1 MSARCPS
8 LMRHSQGRMTA
19 RGWWFDVK
27 YGNNE
32 DWHDWVKM
40 HLMCGVKTHVV
51 TSVEI
56 SRATKH
62 DSPYFKPLLQQTA
75 KAGFKMQEVSAYKG
89 YISAENLQATVDV
102 GATPFIP
109 FKSNTQPDR
118 GSDLWSKMFYYYNY
132 KRKNSWPTI
141 TSGQTWKPCFR

>member
-1 MSARCPS
+1 
-8 LMRHSQGRMTA
+8 MTRLSVRDA
-19 RGWWFDVK
+19 KTQSETVLDSSGFSITNYVRWFDVK

-62 DSPYFKPLLQQTA
+62 DSRRTF
-75 KAGFKMQEVSAYKG
+75 
-89 YISAENLQATVDV
+89 ATRLRANGVHEYD
-102 GATPFIP
+102 I
-109 FKSNTQPDR
+109 
-118 GSDLWSKMFYYYNY
+118 SDLLGHSRPGVTRVYASATRTVLEQAVEKLTEPW
-132 KRKNSWPTI
+132 
-141 TSGQTWKPCFR
+141 GQVIEFERRVG